1 MRQAHVP
8 QHDAARADWDVPDPL
23 DELGMPAAKFPFQ
36 FLYEPVRAIFGIR
49 FGDALSELSCHF
61 LSCETLVWIAIISQK
76 KSRTRIHTTNM
87 VVLNFFFY
95 V

>member
-61 LSCETLVWIAIISQK
+61 LSCGTLVWIAIISQRNPGLE
-76 KSRTRIHTTNM
+76 STPQIWLYCEH
-87 VVLNFFFY
+87 FFLR
-95 V
+95 